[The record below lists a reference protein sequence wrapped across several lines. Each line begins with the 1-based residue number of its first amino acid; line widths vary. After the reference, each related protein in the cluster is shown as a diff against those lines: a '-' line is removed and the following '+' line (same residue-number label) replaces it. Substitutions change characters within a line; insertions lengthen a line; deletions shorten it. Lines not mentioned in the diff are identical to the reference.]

1 MFAVRS
7 GLAGIAGCCLTVG
20 LLVACGNQSANA
32 PPSNAASSNAADA
45 QAASQPAP
53 PPPAST
59 SQPPDG
65 QLNASVA
72 ELLAGSTAP
81 ANPPP
86 PAGPGA
92 APVAEGSEPAAD
104 NAAAIPD
111 GVEFARVISV
121 QKIPGPRQICTD
133 QTVVERREPEDKHKV
148 AGTVIGAVAGG
159 VIGSQFGGGRGRTV
173 ATVGGAVAGGAI
185 GRKVQGNHQDQDTV
199 TRVVKHCRPATK
211 EEEGQ
216 VLYDVVYAYQGQNL
230 HVRLDHDPGD
240 RVELPVRGVE

>member
-1 MFAVRS
+1 M
-7 GLAGIAGCCLTVG
+7 
-20 LLVACGNQSANA
+20 
-32 PPSNAASSNAADA
+32 
-45 QAASQPAP
+45 
-53 PPPAST
+53 
-59 SQPPDG
+59 
-65 QLNASVA
+65 
-72 ELLAGSTAP
+72 
-81 ANPPP
+81 NPPP
-86 PAGPGA
+86 PAE
-92 APVAEGSEPAAD
+92 PVAAAGSEPAAD
-104 NAAAIPD
+104 NAAAPD
-111 GVEFARVISV
+111 GVEFTRVISV

-148 AGTVIGAVAGG
+148 AGTVIGAIAGG

-211 EEEGQ
+211 EEEGL

-240 RVELPVRGVE
+240 RLELPVRGVE